1 MTKETKEIK
10 PSVDLLAWHIME
22 ATADDWE
29 SVDQIITE
37 VEGRIGVQDP
47 VMFHK
52 VILELFESEFLELM
66 PMDGITSQTL
76 KDDPK
81 KCWLAMSAKG
91 RRVWHEDSIHYT
103 TQTHPPQSPK

>member
-1 MTKETKEIK
+1 MTEKAKEMK
-10 PSVDLLAWHIME
+10 PSIDLLAWHIME

-52 VILELFESEFLELM
+52 VILELFENEFLELM
-66 PMDGITSQTL
+66 PMTGITQQTL

-81 KCWLAMSAKG
+81 KCWLTMYTKG
-91 RRVWHEDSIHYT
+91 RSVWNKYSIHYSI
-103 TQTHPPQSPK
+103 QIPPTQSP

>member
-1 MTKETKEIK
+1 MTKETKEFK

-29 SVDQIITE
+29 SVDQIIPE

-52 VILELFESEFLELM
+52 VILELFENEFLELM
-66 PMDGITSQTL
+66 PMTGITQQTL

-81 KCWLAMSAKG
+81 KCWLTMSAKG
-91 RRVWHEDSIHYT
+91 RRVWNENSIHYS
-103 TQTHPPQSPK
+103 TQTQPNQSH